1 MANGARP
8 GLEVCEG
15 AVACLSISLDIVV
28 DVEGV
33 YVVEE
38 GAILQRSG
46 QGTMAA
52 KVTADSK
59 GEGAKFS

>member
-1 MANGARP
+1 M
-8 GLEVCEG
+8 
-15 AVACLSISLDIVV
+15 SISLDIVV